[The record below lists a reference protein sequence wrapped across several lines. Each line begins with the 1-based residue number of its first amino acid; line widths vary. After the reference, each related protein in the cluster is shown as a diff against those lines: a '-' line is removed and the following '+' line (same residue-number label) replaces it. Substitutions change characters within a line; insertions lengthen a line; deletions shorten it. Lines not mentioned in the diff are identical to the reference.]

1 MAEGAESDVSLRP
14 TWRHMSIQ
22 VFQHVK
28 DAIRHLDPEDI
39 RKHTDRPLRL
49 LLYAENEQQYR
60 DMEDYLL
67 PSDLSD
73 AKRAQARRLI
83 YRRADGVGPR
93 LTGDLE
99 IYFDPSQE
107 LSTGESDVFGFNPAA
122 PQALVHQVLHRRPDL
137 AVPLA
142 LNILP
147 FREEVSSRMVKKV
160 AKENALFALAT
171 ALPDIIPF
179 ISLPWAMGEFASDTA
194 FLTANQIRMAFLL
207 AAANDRDIGY
217 HEQRGEIASII
228 LGAFGWRALAR
239 ELVGKIPWG
248 AGLVPKAAI
257 AYAGTRVVGM
267 SLERYYRVGKAYTR
281 AERRLAYEDALER
294 GKHLVAGLVEG
305 FQQRGS
311 RSGS

>member
-1 MAEGAESDVSLRP
+1 
-14 TWRHMSIQ
+14 MSIQ

-28 DAIRHLDPEDI
+28 DAIRNLDPNDI

-49 LLYAENEQQYR
+49 LLYADNEQQYR
-60 DMEDYLL
+60 EMEDYLL
-67 PSDLSD
+67 PRDLSA
-73 AKRAQARRLI
+73 AKRAQVRRVI
-83 YRRADGVGPR
+83 SRGSESAGPR
-93 LTGDLE
+93 VNSDLE
-99 IYFDPSQE
+99 IYFDARQE
-107 LSTGESDVFGFNPAA
+107 LAAGESDVFGFDPAA
-122 PQALVHQVLHRRPDL
+122 PGATVSQVLHRRPDL

-142 LNILP
+142 LNVLP
-147 FREEVSSRMVKKV
+147 FREEVSRRMVKKI
-160 AKENALFALAT
+160 AKENALFSLAT
-171 ALPDIIPF
+171 ALPDIVPF
-179 ISLPWAMGEFASDTA
+179 VSLPWAMGEFASDTA

-207 AAANDRDIGY
+207 AAANDRDVGY
-217 HEQRGEIASII
+217 HEQRGEIGSII

-281 AERRLAYEDALER
+281 AERRLAYEDALDR
-294 GKHLVAGLVEG
+294 GKHLVAGLIEG

-311 RSGS
+311 RRSS